1 MSDRTV
7 IIVYDGDCVFCSRS
21 MAWIARHDH
30 DDRIRF
36 TACTSETGSALM
48 REHGLDPLD
57 PSTFLVL
64 MEGRAYVRSEAMLR
78 LTRVLDR
85 AARPFGVLRLIPAVI
100 RDGIYG
106 WTARNRRR
114 LMGRDGACP
123 VPSPEMRA
131 RMLP

>member
-1 MSDRTV
+1 MAGHHA

-21 MAWIARHDH
+21 MAWIARHDRQR
-30 DDRIRF
+30 RIRF

-48 REHGLDPLD
+48 RSHGVDPLD
-57 PSTFLVL
+57 PSTFLVIVG
-64 MEGRAYVRSEAMLR
+64 GRAYERSEAMLQ

-85 AARPFGVLRLIPAVI
+85 SVRPLGALRLVPAPI
-100 RDGIYG
+100 RDIVYD

-114 LMGRDGACP
+114 LIRSDSCP
-123 VPSPEMRA
+123 VPSRDMLD